1 MKNYMNWFTGV
12 VEDRFDPQ
20 ELGRVRVRIFGLH
33 TDDTSKIS
41 TGDLPWAHTLM
52 PTTSASISGVGL
64 SPTGLVEGSW
74 VVGFFADGDN
84 CQDPVILGSVHGYPT
99 QPNSERRAFKDA
111 DGKYPRWLND
121 TDVSYVAREKWKSHS
136 SYAARSASTVTGIE
150 TATKPNMSTTVSGAS
165 EEKRSSWAEPEP
177 RNGIEGNYPYVHVF
191 ESESGIIKEY
201 DDTPGGTRITE
212 YHPSGTFYEVYPD
225 GKKMTKVV
233 GDNYE
238 IIIHDNNVLIRG
250 AENVTVE
257 GDVRHMIKG
266 DYTMEVSGDYNLK
279 VHGSRNTKVSF
290 NDSIEING
298 NFSSN
303 VQDNLMVRVGG
314 NSTYMTTGN
323 KTESIGGTSTLTVT
337 GDADN
342 VYLSKLSIFSN
353 ADQSITTNA
362 SQTLQ
367 SVSGLIFNSQA
378 NWTLT
383 CKADMSIDVS
393 GTYGAKS
400 GGAANIESGAAL
412 GLKSGGATN
421 VTATEFAVAAASIK
435 F

>member
-33 TDDTSKIS
+33 TDDTAKIP
-41 TGDLPWAHTLM
+41 TNDLPWAHIVM
-52 PTTSASISGVGL
+52 PPTSASISGVGL

-74 VVGFFADGDN
+74 VVGFFADGES
-84 CQDPVILGSVHGYPT
+84 CQDPIVLGSVHGYPT
-99 QPNSERRAFKDA
+99 QPNSDRKAFKDA
-111 DGKYPRWLND
+111 DNKFPRWLND
-121 TDVSYVAREKWKSHS
+121 TDVSYVAREKWSSHA
-136 SYAARSASTVTGIE
+136 SYAARSASTVAKVE
-150 TATKPNMSTTVSGAS
+150 TATKPNMSTTVAGAS
-165 EEKRSSWAEPEP
+165 EEARESWAEPEP
-177 RNGIEGNYPYVHVF
+177 RNGIEGNYPYVHVY
-191 ESESGIIKEY
+191 ETESGIVREY
-201 DDTPGGTRITE
+201 DDTPGGSRITE
-212 YHPSGTFYEVYPD
+212 YHPSGTFYEIYAD

-238 IIIHDNNVLIRG
+238 IMIHDDNIFVRG
-250 AENVTVE
+250 NQNITIE
-257 GDVRHMIKG
+257 GNARHMIKG

-279 VHGSRNTKVSF
+279 VHGSRNTKVTD
-290 NDSIEING
+290 NDSMEITG
-298 NFSSN
+298 NYNLN
-303 VQDNLMVRVGG
+303 VLDNFLTRVG
-314 NSTYMTTGN
+314 NNTTLTTSN
-323 KTESIGGTSTLTVT
+323 DKTESIGGKSTLTVT
-337 GDADN
+337 GDTDC
-342 VYLSKLSIFSN
+342 VHLSKLSIFSN

-367 SVSGLIFNSQA
+367 SVSGLVFNSQA

-400 GGAANIESGAAL
+400 GGATNITSGAA
-412 GLKSGGATN
+412 TN
-421 VTATEFAVAAASIK
+421 VNSSGAFSVTAPSIK